1 MLISC
6 GCAALRNFL
15 RNIQQMKWS
24 QTLIPT
30 LKESPSEAEIDSHK
44 LMIRAGLIRRI
55 TSGAYAYL
63 PLGTLVL
70 NKVIAIVREEMN
82 RAGAVEVFLPA
93 LQPLDLLEE
102 SGRLAVF
109 GDDLITFE
117 DRHGKTTALGPTH
130 EEIITDIV
138 RNEMN
143 SYRQFPITLY
153 QIQTK
158 FRDETRP
165 RFGVLR
171 SKEFIMKDA
180 YSFDV
185 DYDGLN
191 KSYKSMYDAYCRI
204 FDRCG
209 LDYIVVEADS
219 GAMGGDVSHEFMVP
233 SPVGEDVLIRC
244 LKCGYSANRERAET
258 APIPQENHIALQAM
272 KEVHTPNKHTIQEVS
287 DFLKVDPRQ
296 MVKTMI
302 YISGGQPVAVLLRG
316 DHEVNETK
324 LTKVLGQETVAL
336 ADHNTIEHV
345 TGAHVGFAGPVGL
358 KIKIIADQAVS
369 ILRNFVTGANKSDA
383 HLLNVNTERD
393 FRIDQVANVRYVT
406 RGDTCPKCNCELD
419 VSQGIEIGHVFKLGT
434 KYSDAL
440 KAKFLDANGKEKSTI
455 MGCYGI
461 GVNRIIASLIER
473 SHDENGIVWPLSLA
487 PYQVIIIPVN
497 VNDTNSMKMANSI
510 YDDLTNN
517 KGIDVLLDDRDQR
530 PGVKF
535 KDADLIG
542 IPIKIIIGKKFTE
555 TKELEIKLRKSGEI
569 FLTPPEEVRSRL
581 KNLFE
586 MLSKP

>member
-1 MLISC
+1 
-6 GCAALRNFL
+6 
-15 RNIQQMKWS
+15 MKWS
-24 QTLIPT
+24 QSLIPT
-30 LKESPSEAEIDSHK
+30 LKENPSEAEIDSHK

-55 TSGAYAYL
+55 TAGAYAYL

-70 NKVIAIVREEMN
+70 NKVINIVREEMN
-82 RAGAVEVFLPA
+82 RAGAIEVFLPA
-93 LQPLDLLEE
+93 LQPLNLLEE
-102 SGRLAVF
+102 SGRLNVF

-138 RNEMN
+138 RNEIN
-143 SYRQFPITLY
+143 SYRQLPITLY

-180 YSFDV
+180 YSFDI
-185 DYDGLN
+185 DYEGLN
-191 KSYKSMYDAYCRI
+191 KSYKLMYDAYCRI

-219 GAMGGDVSHEFMVP
+219 GAMGGDASHEFMVP
-233 SPVGEDVLIRC
+233 SSVGEDVLIRC
-244 LKCGYSANRERAET
+244 LKCGYSANRERAEF
-258 APIPQENHIALQAM
+258 APISKENHVTLQTV
-272 KEVHTPNKHTIQEVS
+272 KEVLTPNKHTIQEVS
-287 DFLKVDPRQ
+287 TFLKVSPSK

-302 YISGGQPVAVLLRG
+302 YISNGEPIAVLLRG

-324 LTKVLGQETVAL
+324 LTKVLGQEAVAL
-336 ADHNTIEHV
+336 ADHTTIEHV
-345 TGAHVGFAGPVGL
+345 TGARLGFAGPVGL
-358 KIKIIADQAVS
+358 KTRIIADQAVS
-369 ILRNFVTGANKSDA
+369 VLSNFVTGANKSDF

-393 FRIDQVANVRYVT
+393 FKIDQIANIRYVT
-406 RGDTCPKCNCELD
+406 KGDKCPKCNHDLD
-419 VSQGIEIGHVFKLGT
+419 ISQGIEIGHVFKLGT

-440 KAKFLDANGKEKSTI
+440 KAKFLDTNGKEKSMI

-473 SHDENGIVWPLSLA
+473 SHDENGIIWPLSLA
-487 PYQVIIIPVN
+487 PYKVIIIPVN
-497 VNDTNSMKMANSI
+497 VSDTNSMQMANSI
-510 YDDLTNN
+510 YEDLSNN
-517 KGIDVLLDDRDQR
+517 PGIEVLFDDRDLR

-542 IPIKIIIGKKFTE
+542 VPIKIIVGKKFTE

-569 FLTPPEEVRSRL
+569 FLVRL
-581 KNLFE
+581 KT
-586 MLSKP
+586 

>member
-1 MLISC
+1 
-6 GCAALRNFL
+6 
-15 RNIQQMKWS
+15 MKWS

-55 TSGAYAYL
+55 TAGAYAYL

-70 NKVIAIVREEMN
+70 NKVIDIVREEMN

-102 SGRLAVF
+102 SGRLSVF

-130 EEIITDIV
+130 EEIVTDIV
-138 RNEMN
+138 RNEIN
-143 SYRQFPITLY
+143 SYRQLPITLY

-185 DYDGLN
+185 DYEGLN

-209 LDYIVVEADS
+209 IDYIVVEADS

-233 SPVGEDVLIRC
+233 SSVGEDILVRC
-244 LKCGYSANRERAET
+244 LKCGYSANRERAEA
-258 APIPQENHIALQAM
+258 APIPRENHVSLQSL
-272 KEVHTPNKHTIQEVS
+272 KEVLTPNKHTIQEVS
-287 DFLKVDPRQ
+287 SFLNIKPNR

-302 YISGGQPVAVLLRG
+302 YISNGQPIAVLLRG

-324 LTKVLGQETVAL
+324 LTKVLGQETVTL

-345 TGAHVGFAGPVGL
+345 TGACVGFAGPVGL
-358 KIKIIADQAVS
+358 KIKIIADHAVS
-369 ILRNFVTGANKSDA
+369 TLCNFVTGANKADT
-383 HLLNVNTERD
+383 HLLNVNPERD
-393 FRIDQVANVRYVT
+393 FKIDQVADIRYAVK
-406 RGDTCPKCNCELD
+406 GDKCPKCNHDLD

-440 KAKFLDANGKEKSTI
+440 KAKFLDANGKEKSMI

-473 SHDENGIVWPLSLA
+473 SHDENGIIWPLSLT
-487 PYQVIIIPVN
+487 PYKVIIIPVN
-497 VNDTNSMKMANSI
+497 VNDANSMQMANHI
-510 YDDLTNN
+510 YDDLTNIA
-517 KGIDVLLDDRDQR
+517 GIEVLLDDRDQR

-542 IPIKIIIGKKFTE
+542 IPIKIVIGKKFAE
-555 TKELEIKLRKSGEI
+555 TKELEIKLRKSGET
-569 FLTPPEEVRSRL
+569 FLTPPEEIRSRIES
-581 KNLFE
+581 LFE

>member
-1 MLISC
+1 M
-6 GCAALRNFL
+6 
-15 RNIQQMKWS
+15 
-24 QTLIPT
+24 
-30 LKESPSEAEIDSHK
+30 KESPSEIDSHK

-55 TSGAYAYL
+55 TAGAYAYL
-63 PLGTLVL
+63 PLGARVL
-70 NKVIAIVREEMN
+70 NKVVNIVREEMN
-82 RAGAVEVFLPA
+82 RAGGVEVFLPA

-102 SGRLAVF
+102 SGRLNVF
-109 GDDLITFE
+109 GDDLITFK

-130 EEIITDIV
+130 EEVITDIV
-138 RNEMN
+138 RNEIN
-143 SYRQFPITLY
+143 SYRQLPITLY

-185 DYDGLN
+185 DYEGLN

-209 LDYIVVEADS
+209 LDYIVCEADS

-233 SPVGEDVLIRC
+233 SHVGEDVIIRC
-244 LKCGYSANRERAET
+244 MKCGYSANRERAGA
-258 APIPQENHIALQAM
+258 APIPQENNASLQPM
-272 KEVHTPNKHTIQEVS
+272 KEIPTPDKHTIHEVS
-287 DFLKVDPRQ
+287 SFLQVKPGQ

-302 YISGGQPVAVLLRG
+302 YISNGQPVAVLLRG

-324 LTKVLGQETVAL
+324 LAKVLGQETVAL
-336 ADHNTIEHV
+336 ADHTTIEHV
-345 TGAHVGFAGPVGL
+345 TGARVGFAGPVGL
-358 KIKIIADQAVS
+358 QIKIIADQAVS
-369 ILRNFVTGANKSDA
+369 VLRNFVTGANKSDV
-383 HLLNVNTERD
+383 HLLNVNPERD
-393 FRIDQVANVRYVT
+393 FIIDRIADIRYVIK
-406 RGDTCPKCNCELD
+406 GDRCPKCNHEID
-419 VSQGIEIGHVFKLGT
+419 ISQGIEIGHVFKLGT

-440 KAKFLDANGKEKSTI
+440 KAKFLDADGKEKSMI

-461 GVNRIIASLIER
+461 GINRIIASLIER
-473 SHDENGIVWPLSLA
+473 SHDENGIIWPLSLA
-487 PYQVIIIPVN
+487 PYKVIIIPVN
-497 VNDTNSMKMANSI
+497 VNDASSMKMANHI
-510 YDDLTNN
+510 YDELVNVA
-517 KGIDVLLDDRDQR
+517 GVEVLLDDRDLR

-555 TKELEIKLRKSGEI
+555 TKEVEIKLRKSGET
-569 FLTPPEEVRSRL
+569 FLTSPEGVRL
-581 KNLFE
+581 KINQLFE
-586 MLSKP
+586 MLSRP

>member
-1 MLISC
+1 
-6 GCAALRNFL
+6 
-15 RNIQQMKWS
+15 MKWS

-44 LMIRAGLIRRI
+44 LMIRAGLTRRI

-70 NKVIAIVREEMN
+70 NKVITIVREEMN

-130 EEIITDIV
+130 EEIITNIV

-233 SPVGEDVLIRC
+233 SPVGEDILIRC

-302 YISGGQPVAVLLRG
+302 YISGGLPVAVLLRG

>member
-1 MLISC
+1 
-6 GCAALRNFL
+6 
-15 RNIQQMKWS
+15 MKWS
-24 QTLIPT
+24 QSLIPT
-30 LKESPSEAEIDSHK
+30 LKENPSEAEIDSHK

-55 TSGAYAYL
+55 TAGAYAYL

-70 NKVIAIVREEMN
+70 NKVINIVREEMN
-82 RAGAVEVFLPA
+82 RAGAIEVFLPA
-93 LQPLDLLEE
+93 LQPLNLLEE
-102 SGRLAVF
+102 SGRLNVF

-138 RNEMN
+138 GNEIN
-143 SYRQFPITLY
+143 SYRQLPITLY

-180 YSFDV
+180 YSFDI
-185 DYDGLN
+185 DYEGLN
-191 KSYKSMYDAYCRI
+191 KSYKLMYDAYCRI

-233 SPVGEDVLIRC
+233 SSVGEDVLIRC
-244 LKCGYSANRERAET
+244 LKCGYSANRERAEF
-258 APIPQENHIALQAM
+258 APIPKENHVTLQTV
-272 KEVHTPNKHTIQEVS
+272 KEVLTPNKHTIQEVS
-287 DFLKVDPRQ
+287 TFLKVSPSK

-302 YISGGQPVAVLLRG
+302 YISNGEPIAVLLRG

-324 LTKVLGQETVAL
+324 LTKVLGQEAVAL
-336 ADHNTIEHV
+336 ADHTTIEHV
-345 TGAHVGFAGPVGL
+345 TGARLGFAGPVGL
-358 KIKIIADQAVS
+358 KTRIIADQAVS
-369 ILRNFVTGANKSDA
+369 VLSNFVTGANKSDF

-393 FRIDQVANVRYVT
+393 FKIDQIANVRYVT
-406 RGDTCPKCNCELD
+406 KGDKCPKCNHDLD
-419 VSQGIEIGHVFKLGT
+419 ISQGIEIGHVFKLGT

-440 KAKFLDANGKEKSTI
+440 KAKFLDTNGKEKSMI

-473 SHDENGIVWPLSLA
+473 SHDENGIIWPLLLA
-487 PYQVIIIPVN
+487 PYKVIIIPVN
-497 VNDTNSMKMANSI
+497 VSDTNSTQMANSI
-510 YDDLTNN
+510 YEDLSNN
-517 KGIDVLLDDRDQR
+517 LGIEVLLDDRDLR

-542 IPIKIIIGKKFTE
+542 IPIKIIIGRKFTE

-569 FLTPPEEVRSRL
+569 FLARHENIKSKIKE
-581 KNLFE
+581 LFE
-586 MLSKP
+586 TLSKY

>member
-1 MLISC
+1 
-6 GCAALRNFL
+6 
-15 RNIQQMKWS
+15 MKWS

-30 LKESPSEAEIDSHK
+30 LKESPSEAEIESHK
-44 LMIRAGLIRRI
+44 LMIRAGLIRRV
-55 TSGAYAYL
+55 TAGAYAYL
-63 PLGTLVL
+63 PLGTLIL

-82 RAGAVEVFLPA
+82 RAGAVEVFLPS

-102 SGRLAVF
+102 SGRLQIF

-130 EEIITDIV
+130 EEIVTDIV
-138 RNEMN
+138 RNEVN
-143 SYRQFPITLY
+143 SYRQLPITLY

-180 YSFDV
+180 YSFDI
-185 DYDGLN
+185 DYEGLN
-191 KSYKSMYDAYCRI
+191 KSYKSMYNAYCRI

-209 LDYIVVEADS
+209 LDYLVVEADS

-244 LKCGYSANRERAET
+244 LKCGYSANRERAES
-258 APIPQENHIALQAM
+258 APLLQENHASLQTL
-272 KEVHTPNKHTIQEVS
+272 KEIPTPNKHTIQEVS
-287 DFLKVDPRQ
+287 DFLQVKPCQ

-302 YISGGQPVAVLLRG
+302 YISNGQPVAILLRG

-324 LTKVLGQETVAL
+324 LSKVLGQDTVAL
-336 ADHNTIEHV
+336 ADHATIEQV
-345 TGAHVGFAGPVGL
+345 TGARVGFAGPVGL
-358 KIKIIADQAVS
+358 KIEIIADQAVS
-369 ILRNFVTGANKSDA
+369 VLRNFVTGANKPDT
-383 HLLNVNTERD
+383 HLENVNAGRD
-393 FRIDQVANVRYVT
+393 FKISRVADIRYVT
-406 RGDTCPKCNCELD
+406 TDDRCVKCNHKID
-419 VSQGIEIGHVFKLGT
+419 ISQGIEIGHVFKLGT

-440 KAKFLDANGKEKSTI
+440 KAKFLDADGKGKSMI

-461 GVNRIIASLIER
+461 GVNRIIASAIER
-473 SHDENGIVWPLSLA
+473 SHDENGIIWPLSLA
-487 PYQVIIIPVN
+487 PYKIIIIPVN
-497 VNDTNSMKMANSI
+497 VNDPSVIQVANRL
-510 YDDLTNN
+510 YDDLTNIA
-517 KGIDVLLDDRDQR
+517 GMEVLLDDRDQR

-542 IPIKIIIGKKFTE
+542 IPVKIIIGKKFTE
-555 TKELEIKLRKSGEI
+555 TKELEIKLRKSGET
-569 FLTPPEEVRSRL
+569 FLTSPEGVRP
-581 KNLFE
+581 KIKQLFE
-586 MLSKP
+586 VLSKS

>member
-1 MLISC
+1 
-6 GCAALRNFL
+6 
-15 RNIQQMKWS
+15 MKWS
-24 QTLIPT
+24 QSLIPT
-30 LKESPSEAEIDSHK
+30 LKENPSEAEIDSHK

-55 TSGAYAYL
+55 TAGAYAYL

-70 NKVIAIVREEMN
+70 NKVINIVREEMN
-82 RAGAVEVFLPA
+82 RAGAIEVFLPA
-93 LQPLDLLEE
+93 LQPLNLLEE
-102 SGRLAVF
+102 SGRLNVF

-138 RNEMN
+138 RNEIN
-143 SYRQFPITLY
+143 SYRQLPITLY

-180 YSFDV
+180 YSFDI
-185 DYDGLN
+185 DYEGLN
-191 KSYKSMYDAYCRI
+191 KSYKLMYDAYCRI
-204 FDRCG
+204 FDRCD

-219 GAMGGDVSHEFMVP
+219 GAMDGDVSHEFMVP
-233 SPVGEDVLIRC
+233 SSVGEDVLIRC
-244 LKCGYSANRERAET
+244 LKCGYSANRERAEF
-258 APIPQENHIALQAM
+258 APIPKENHVTLQTV
-272 KEVHTPNKHTIQEVS
+272 KEVLTPNKHTIQEVS
-287 DFLKVDPRQ
+287 TFLKVSSSK

-302 YISGGQPVAVLLRG
+302 YISNGEPIAVLLRG

-324 LTKVLGQETVAL
+324 LTKVLGQEAVALALAL
-336 ADHNTIEHV
+336 ADHTTIEHV
-345 TGAHVGFAGPVGL
+345 TGARLGFAGPVGL
-358 KIKIIADQAVS
+358 KTRIIADQAVS
-369 ILRNFVTGANKSDA
+369 VLSNFVTGANKSDF

-393 FRIDQVANVRYVT
+393 FKIDQIANVRYVT
-406 RGDTCPKCNCELD
+406 KGDKCPKCNHDLD
-419 VSQGIEIGHVFKLGT
+419 ISQGIEIGHVFKLGT

-440 KAKFLDANGKEKSTI
+440 KAKFLDTNGKEKSMI

-473 SHDENGIVWPLSLA
+473 SHDENGIIWPLLLA
-487 PYQVIIIPVN
+487 PYKVIIIPVN
-497 VNDTNSMKMANSI
+497 VSDTNSMQMANSI
-510 YDDLTNN
+510 YEDLSNN
-517 KGIDVLLDDRDQR
+517 LGIEVLLDDRDLR

-542 IPIKIIIGKKFTE
+542 IPIKIIIGRKFTE

-569 FLTPPEEVRSRL
+569 FLARPENIKSKIKE
-581 KNLFE
+581 LFE
-586 MLSKP
+586 TLSKY

>member
-1 MLISC
+1 
-6 GCAALRNFL
+6 
-15 RNIQQMKWS
+15 MKWS

-70 NKVIAIVREEMN
+70 NKVITIVREEMN
-82 RAGAVEVFLPA
+82 RAGAIEVFLPA

-102 SGRLAVF
+102 SGRLSVF

-233 SPVGEDVLIRC
+233 SPVGEDILIRC

-258 APIPQENHIALQAM
+258 APIPHENPITLQTM
-272 KEVHTPNKHTIQEVS
+272 KEVLTPNKHTIQEVS
-287 DFLKVDPRQ
+287 DFLKVDTRR

-369 ILRNFVTGANKSDA
+369 TLRNFVTGANKRDA
-383 HLLNVNTERD
+383 HLLNVNSERD
-393 FRIDQVANVRYVT
+393 FKIDQIANIRYVT
-406 RGDTCPKCNCELD
+406 RGDKCLKCNHELD
-419 VSQGIEIGHVFKLGT
+419 VSQGIEVGHVFKLGT

-440 KAKFLDANGKEKSTI
+440 KARFLDANGKEKSLI

-473 SHDENGIVWPLSLA
+473 SHDENGIIWPLSLA

-510 YDDLTNN
+510 YDELTNN
-517 KGIDVLLDDRDQR
+517 EGINVLLDDRDQR

-542 IPIKIIIGKKFTE
+542 IPIKIIIGKKFAE

>member
-1 MLISC
+1 
-6 GCAALRNFL
+6 
-15 RNIQQMKWS
+15 MKWT

-55 TSGAYAYL
+55 TAGAYAYL

-70 NKVIAIVREEMN
+70 NKVINIVREEMN
-82 RAGAVEVFLPA
+82 RAGAIEVFLPA
-93 LQPLDLLEE
+93 LQPLHLLEE

-109 GDDLITFE
+109 GEDLITFK
-117 DRHGKTTALGPTH
+117 DRHGKVSALGPTH

-138 RNEMN
+138 RNEVN
-143 SYRQFPITLY
+143 SYRQLPITLY

-165 RFGVLR
+165 RFGVMR

-185 DYDGLN
+185 DYEGLN
-191 KSYKSMYDAYCRI
+191 KSYQLMYDAYCRL
-204 FDRCG
+204 FTRCG
-209 LDYIVVEADS
+209 LNYIIVEADS

-233 SPVGEDVLIRC
+233 SPVGEDVLILC
-244 LKCGYSANRERAET
+244 PKCGYSANRERAEA
-258 APIPQENHIALQAM
+258 APIPAGNQAALLAT
-272 KEVHTPNKHTIQEVS
+272 KEVATPDKHTIQEVG
-287 DFLKVDPRQ
+287 DFLKISPNQ

-302 YISGGQPVAVLLRG
+302 YVADGQPVAILLRG

-324 LTKVLGQETVAL
+324 LGKLLGQKEVTL
-336 ADHNTIEHV
+336 ADHKTIERV
-345 TGAHVGFAGPVGL
+345 TGAPVGFAGPMGL
-358 KIKIIADQAVS
+358 KLQIIADQAASV
-369 ILRNFVTGANKSDA
+369 LRNFVAGANKADM
-383 HLLNVNTERD
+383 HTLNVNPERD
-393 FRIDQVANVRYVT
+393 FKIDQIANLRFVAQ
-406 RGDTCPKCNCELD
+406 GDRCPKCNHELEI
-419 VSQGIEIGHVFKLGT
+419 SQGIEIGHVFKLGT

-440 KAKFLDANGKEKSTI
+440 KAVYLDANGKSTSMI

-473 SHDENGIVWPLSLA
+473 SHDENGIIWPLSIT
-487 PYQVIIIPVN
+487 PYHVAVIPIN
-497 VNDTNSMKMANSI
+497 MNDAAIVQAANHI
-510 YDDLTNN
+510 YADIMGVS
-517 KGIDVLLDDRDQR
+517 GIDVLMDDRDHR

-542 IPIKIIIGKKFTE
+542 IPIKIIIGKKFIE
-555 TKELEIKLRKSGEI
+555 TKEVEIKLRKSGES
-569 FLTPPEEVRSRL
+569 FLVKREEVKSKVKSL
-581 KNLFE
+581 LE
-586 MLSKP
+586 TLSQS

>member
-1 MLISC
+1 
-6 GCAALRNFL
+6 
-15 RNIQQMKWS
+15 MKWS
-24 QTLIPT
+24 QSLIPT
-30 LKESPSEAEIDSHK
+30 LKENPSEAEIDSHK

-55 TSGAYAYL
+55 TAGAYAYL

-70 NKVIAIVREEMN
+70 NKVINIVREEMN
-82 RAGAVEVFLPA
+82 RAGAIEVFLPA
-93 LQPLDLLEE
+93 LQPLNLLEE
-102 SGRLAVF
+102 SGRLNVF

-138 RNEMN
+138 GNEIN
-143 SYRQFPITLY
+143 SYRQLPITLY

-180 YSFDV
+180 YSFDI
-185 DYDGLN
+185 DYEGLN
-191 KSYKSMYDAYCRI
+191 KSYKLMYDAYCRI

-233 SPVGEDVLIRC
+233 SSVGEDVLIRC
-244 LKCGYSANRERAET
+244 LKCGYSANRERAEF
-258 APIPQENHIALQAM
+258 APIPKENHVTLQTV
-272 KEVHTPNKHTIQEVS
+272 KEVLTPNKHTIQEVS
-287 DFLKVDPRQ
+287 TFLKVSPSK

-302 YISGGQPVAVLLRG
+302 YISNGEPIAVLLRG

-324 LTKVLGQETVAL
+324 LTKVLGQEAVAL
-336 ADHNTIEHV
+336 ADHTTIEHV
-345 TGAHVGFAGPVGL
+345 TGARLGFAGPVGL
-358 KIKIIADQAVS
+358 KTRIIADQAVS
-369 ILRNFVTGANKSDA
+369 VLSNFVTGANKSDF

-393 FRIDQVANVRYVT
+393 FKIDQIANVRYVT
-406 RGDTCPKCNCELD
+406 KGDKCPKCNHDLD
-419 VSQGIEIGHVFKLGT
+419 ISQGIEIGHVFKLGT

-440 KAKFLDANGKEKSTI
+440 KAKFLDTSGKEKSMI

-473 SHDENGIVWPLSLA
+473 SHDENGIIWPLLLA
-487 PYQVIIIPVN
+487 PYKVIIIPVN
-497 VNDTNSMKMANSI
+497 VSDTNSMQMANSI
-510 YDDLTNN
+510 YEDLSNN
-517 KGIDVLLDDRDQR
+517 PGIEVLLDDRDLR

-542 IPIKIIIGKKFTE
+542 IPIKIIIGRKFTE

-569 FLTPPEEVRSRL
+569 FLARHENIKSKIKE
-581 KNLFE
+581 LFE
-586 MLSKP
+586 TLSKY

>member
-1 MLISC
+1 
-6 GCAALRNFL
+6 
-15 RNIQQMKWS
+15 MKWS
-24 QTLIPT
+24 QSLIPT
-30 LKESPSEAEIDSHK
+30 LKENPSEAEIDSHK

-55 TSGAYAYL
+55 TAGAYAYL

-70 NKVIAIVREEMN
+70 NKVINIVREEMN
-82 RAGAVEVFLPA
+82 RAGAIEVFLPA
-93 LQPLDLLEE
+93 LQPLNLLEE
-102 SGRLAVF
+102 SGRLNVF

-138 RNEMN
+138 GNEIN
-143 SYRQFPITLY
+143 SYRQLPITLY

-180 YSFDV
+180 YSFDI
-185 DYDGLN
+185 DYEGLN
-191 KSYKSMYDAYCRI
+191 KSYKLMYDAYCRI

-233 SPVGEDVLIRC
+233 SSVGEDVLIRC
-244 LKCGYSANRERAET
+244 LKCGYSANRERAEF
-258 APIPQENHIALQAM
+258 APIPKENHVTLQTV
-272 KEVHTPNKHTIQEVS
+272 KEVLTPNKHTIQEVS
-287 DFLKVDPRQ
+287 TFLKVSSSK

-302 YISGGQPVAVLLRG
+302 YISNGEPIAVLLRG

-324 LTKVLGQETVAL
+324 LTKVLGQEAVALALAL
-336 ADHNTIEHV
+336 ADHTTIEHV
-345 TGAHVGFAGPVGL
+345 TGARLGFAGPVGL
-358 KIKIIADQAVS
+358 KTRIIADQAVS
-369 ILRNFVTGANKSDA
+369 VLSNFVTGANKSDF

-393 FRIDQVANVRYVT
+393 FKIDQIANVRYVT
-406 RGDTCPKCNCELD
+406 KGDKCPKCNHDLD
-419 VSQGIEIGHVFKLGT
+419 ISQGIEIGHVFKLGT

-440 KAKFLDANGKEKSTI
+440 KAKFLDTSGKEKSMI

-473 SHDENGIVWPLSLA
+473 SHDENGIIWPLLLA
-487 PYQVIIIPVN
+487 PYKVIIIPVN
-497 VNDTNSMKMANSI
+497 VSDTNSMQMANSI
-510 YDDLTNN
+510 YEDLSNN
-517 KGIDVLLDDRDQR
+517 PGIEVLLDDRDLR

-542 IPIKIIIGKKFTE
+542 IPIKIIIGRKFTE

-569 FLTPPEEVRSRL
+569 FLARHENIKSKIKE
-581 KNLFE
+581 LFE
-586 MLSKP
+586 TLSKY

>member
-1 MLISC
+1 
-6 GCAALRNFL
+6 
-15 RNIQQMKWS
+15 MKWS

-233 SPVGEDVLIRC
+233 SPVGEDILVRC

-258 APIPQENHIALQAM
+258 APIPQENHAPLQTM

-287 DFLKVDPRQ
+287 DFLNVGPHQ

-324 LTKVLGQETVAL
+324 LTRVLGQETVAL

-383 HLLNVNTERD
+383 HLLNVNPERD
-393 FRIDQVANVRYVT
+393 FKIDQIANIRYVT
-406 RGDTCPKCNCELD
+406 RGDTCPKCNHELD
-419 VSQGIEIGHVFKLGT
+419 VSQGIEVGHVFKLGT

-440 KAKFLDANGKEKSTI
+440 KARFLDANGKEKSLI

-473 SHDENGIVWPLSLA
+473 SHDENGIIWPLSLA

-497 VNDTNSMKMANSI
+497 VNDTNSMGMANSI

-517 KGIDVLLDDRDQR
+517 EGTDVLLDDRDQR

-555 TKELEIKLRKSGEI
+555 TKELEIKLRKSGEA
-569 FLTPPEEVRSRL
+569 FLTPPEEVKSRL

>member
-1 MLISC
+1 
-6 GCAALRNFL
+6 
-15 RNIQQMKWS
+15 MKWS

-55 TSGAYAYL
+55 TAGAYAYL

-70 NKVIAIVREEMN
+70 NKVVDIVREEMN
-82 RAGAVEVFLPA
+82 RAGAIEVFLPA

-102 SGRLAVF
+102 SGRLNVF

-138 RNEMN
+138 RNEIN
-143 SYRQFPITLY
+143 SYRQLPITLY

-180 YSFDV
+180 YSFDL
-185 DYDGLN
+185 DYEGLN

-244 LKCGYSANRERAET
+244 MKCGYSANRERAEA
-258 APIPQENHIALQAM
+258 APIPRENNATPQPI
-272 KEVHTPNKHTIQEVS
+272 KEISTPNKHTIQEVS
-287 DFLKVDPRQ
+287 DFLQIKPDQ

-302 YISGGQPVAVLLRG
+302 YIAGGQPVAVLLRG

-324 LTKVLGQETVAL
+324 LTKLLGQETVAL
-336 ADHNTIEHV
+336 ADHTTIEHV
-345 TGAHVGFAGPVGL
+345 TGARVGFAGPVGIQ
-358 KIKIIADQAVS
+358 IKIIADQAVS
-369 ILRNFVTGANKSDA
+369 ILRNFVTGANKPDA
-383 HLLNVNTERD
+383 HLLHVNPERD
-393 FRIDQVANVRYVT
+393 FTIGGVADVRYVT
-406 RGDTCPKCNCELD
+406 KGDSARNVIMRSTSHR
-419 VSQGIEIGHVFKLGT
+419 VSK
-434 KYSDAL
+434 SDTSSNSARNTAMPSRQSSWTPM
-440 KAKFLDANGKEKSTI
+440 AKIN
-455 MGCYGI
+455 
-461 GVNRIIASLIER
+461 
-473 SHDENGIVWPLSLA
+473 P
-487 PYQVIIIPVN
+487 
-497 VNDTNSMKMANSI
+497 
-510 YDDLTNN
+510 
-517 KGIDVLLDDRDQR
+517 
-530 PGVKF
+530 
-535 KDADLIG
+535 
-542 IPIKIIIGKKFTE
+542 
-555 TKELEIKLRKSGEI
+555 
-569 FLTPPEEVRSRL
+569 
-581 KNLFE
+581 
-586 MLSKP
+586 

>member
-1 MLISC
+1 
-6 GCAALRNFL
+6 
-15 RNIQQMKWS
+15 MKWS

-55 TSGAYAYL
+55 TAGAYAYL
-63 PLGTLVL
+63 PLGILVL
-70 NKVIAIVREEMN
+70 NKVINMVREEMN
-82 RAGAVEVFLPA
+82 RAEAVEVFLPA
-93 LQPLDLLEE
+93 LQPLDLLQE
-102 SGRLAVF
+102 SGRLNIF

-117 DRHGKTTALGPTH
+117 DRHGKVTALGPTH

-138 RNEMN
+138 RNEIN
-143 SYRQFPITLY
+143 SYRQLPVTLY

-185 DYDGLN
+185 DYEGLN

-209 LDYIVVEADS
+209 LEYIIVEADS

-233 SPVGEDVLIRC
+233 SNVGEDILIRC
-244 LKCGYSANRERAET
+244 LKCGYSANRERAEA
-258 APIPQENHIALQAM
+258 APIPPENNAIPQAL
-272 KEVHTPNKHTIQEVS
+272 KEISTPNKRTIQEVS
-287 DFLKVDPRQ
+287 DFLNVKPNR

-302 YISGGQPVAVLLRG
+302 YISNGQPIAILLRG
-316 DHEVNETK
+316 DHEANETK
-324 LTKVLGQETVAL
+324 LAKVLGQETLAL
-336 ADHNTIEHV
+336 ADHTTIEHI
-345 TGAHVGFAGPVGL
+345 TGAPVGFAGPVRL
-358 KIKIIADQAVS
+358 PVKIIADQAVS
-369 ILRNFVTGANKSDA
+369 VLNNFVTGANRPDN
-383 HLLNVNTERD
+383 HLLNVNPERD
-393 FRIDQVANVRYVT
+393 FTIDRVADIRYVAK
-406 RGDTCPKCNCELD
+406 GDRCPKCYHEID
-419 VSQGIEIGHVFKLGT
+419 ISQGIEIGHVFKLGT

-440 KAKFLDANGKEKSTI
+440 KAKFLDPNGKEKSMI

-461 GVNRIIASLIER
+461 GVNRIIASLIEI
-473 SHDENGIVWPLSLA
+473 SHDENGIIWPLSLA
-487 PYQVIIIPVN
+487 PYHVIIIPVN
-497 VNDTNSMKMANSI
+497 VNDVPSMQMANQL
-510 YDDLTNN
+510 YDDLTKNA
-517 KGIDVLLDDRDQR
+517 GLEVLLDDRDQR

-555 TKELEIKLRKSGEI
+555 TKELEIKLRKTGET

-581 KNLFE
+581 KSLFE
-586 MLSKP
+586 ILSKP

>member
-1 MLISC
+1 
-6 GCAALRNFL
+6 
-15 RNIQQMKWS
+15 MKWS
-24 QTLIPT
+24 QSLIPT
-30 LKESPSEAEIDSHK
+30 LKENPSEAEIDSHK

-55 TSGAYAYL
+55 TAGAYAYL

-70 NKVIAIVREEMN
+70 NKVINIVREEMN
-82 RAGAVEVFLPA
+82 RAGAIEVFLPA
-93 LQPLDLLEE
+93 LQPLNLLEE
-102 SGRLAVF
+102 SGRLNVF

-138 RNEMN
+138 GNEIN
-143 SYRQFPITLY
+143 SYRQLPITLY

-180 YSFDV
+180 YSFDI
-185 DYDGLN
+185 DYEGLN
-191 KSYKSMYDAYCRI
+191 KSYKLMYDAYCRI
-204 FDRCG
+204 FDRCD

-233 SPVGEDVLIRC
+233 SSVGEDVLIRC
-244 LKCGYSANRERAET
+244 LKCGYSANRERAEF
-258 APIPQENHIALQAM
+258 APIPKENHVTLQTV
-272 KEVHTPNKHTIQEVS
+272 KEVLTPNKHTIQEVS
-287 DFLKVDPRQ
+287 TFLKVSSSK

-302 YISGGQPVAVLLRG
+302 YISNGEPIAVLLRG

-324 LTKVLGQETVAL
+324 LTKVLGQEAVALALAL
-336 ADHNTIEHV
+336 ADHTTIEHV
-345 TGAHVGFAGPVGL
+345 TGARLGFAGPVGL
-358 KIKIIADQAVS
+358 KTRIIADQAVS
-369 ILRNFVTGANKSDA
+369 VLSNFVTGANKSDF

-393 FRIDQVANVRYVT
+393 FKIDQIANVRYVT
-406 RGDTCPKCNCELD
+406 KGDKCPKCNHDLD
-419 VSQGIEIGHVFKLGT
+419 ISQGIEIGHVFKLGT

-440 KAKFLDANGKEKSTI
+440 KAKFLDTNGKEKSMI

-473 SHDENGIVWPLSLA
+473 SHDENGIIWPLLLA
-487 PYQVIIIPVN
+487 PYKVIIIPVN
-497 VNDTNSMKMANSI
+497 VSDTNSMQMANSI
-510 YDDLTNN
+510 YEDLSNN
-517 KGIDVLLDDRDQR
+517 PGIEVLLDDRDLR

-542 IPIKIIIGKKFTE
+542 IPIKIIIGRKFTE

-569 FLTPPEEVRSRL
+569 FLARPENIKSKIKE
-581 KNLFE
+581 LFE
-586 MLSKP
+586 TLSKY

>member
-1 MLISC
+1 
-6 GCAALRNFL
+6 
-15 RNIQQMKWS
+15 MKWS

-30 LKESPSEAEIDSHK
+30 LKESPSEAEIESHK

-55 TSGAYAYL
+55 TAGAYAYL

-82 RAGAVEVFLPA
+82 RAGAVEVFLPS

-102 SGRLAVF
+102 SGRLQVF

-117 DRHGKTTALGPTH
+117 DRHGKITALGPTH

-138 RNEMN
+138 RNEIN
-143 SYRQFPITLY
+143 SYRQLPITLY

-180 YSFDV
+180 YSFDL
-185 DYDGLN
+185 DYEGLN

-209 LDYIVVEADS
+209 LDYLVVEADS

-244 LKCGYSANRERAET
+244 PKCGYSANRERAEP
-258 APIPQENHIALQAM
+258 APLLQENHAALRTL
-272 KEVHTPNKHTIQEVS
+272 KEIPTPNKHTIQEVS
-287 DFLKVDPRQ
+287 DFLQIKPHQ

-302 YISGGQPVAVLLRG
+302 YISNGQPVAVLLRG

-324 LTKVLGQETVAL
+324 LTKVLGQGAVAL
-336 ADHNTIEHV
+336 ADQATIEQV
-345 TGAHVGFAGPVGL
+345 THARVGFAGPVGL
-358 KIKIIADQAVS
+358 KVEIIADQAVS
-369 ILRNFVTGANKSDA
+369 VLHNFVTGANKSDM
-383 HLLNVNTERD
+383 HLDNVNAERD
-393 FRIDQVANVRYVT
+393 FNISRVADIRYVT
-406 RGDTCPKCNCELD
+406 TGDRCKICNHEINI
-419 VSQGIEIGHVFKLGT
+419 SQGIEIGHVFKLGT
-434 KYSDAL
+434 KYSDTL
-440 KAKFLDANGKEKSTI
+440 KAKFLDANGKGKSMI

-461 GVNRIIASLIER
+461 GINRIIASAIER
-473 SHDENGIVWPLSLA
+473 SHDENGIIWPLSLA
-487 PYQVIIIPVN
+487 PYKIIIIPVN
-497 VNDTNSMKMANSI
+497 INDPSVMQVADHL
-510 YDDLTNN
+510 YDDLTNVA
-517 KGIDVLLDDRDQR
+517 GMEVLLDDRDQR

-542 IPIKIIIGKKFTE
+542 IPLKIIIGKKFTE
-555 TKELEIKLRKSGEI
+555 TKEIEIKLRKNGET
-569 FLTPPEEVRSRL
+569 FQTTPDGVRP
-581 KNLFE
+581 KIEQLFKD
-586 MLSKP
+586 LSKSS

>member
-1 MLISC
+1 
-6 GCAALRNFL
+6 
-15 RNIQQMKWS
+15 MKWS

-55 TSGAYAYL
+55 TAGAYAYL

-70 NKVIAIVREEMN
+70 NKVVDIVREEMN
-82 RAGAVEVFLPA
+82 RAGAIEVFLPA

-102 SGRLAVF
+102 SGRLNVF

-138 RNEMN
+138 RNEIN
-143 SYRQFPITLY
+143 SYRQLPITLY

-180 YSFDV
+180 YSFDL
-185 DYDGLN
+185 DYEGLN

-244 LKCGYSANRERAET
+244 MKCGYSANRERAEA
-258 APIPQENHIALQAM
+258 APIPRENNATPQPI
-272 KEVHTPNKHTIQEVS
+272 KEISTPNKHTIQEVS
-287 DFLKVDPRQ
+287 DFLQIKPDQ

-302 YISGGQPVAVLLRG
+302 YIAGGQPVAVLLRG

-324 LTKVLGQETVAL
+324 LTKLLGQETVAL
-336 ADHNTIEHV
+336 ADHTTIEHV
-345 TGAHVGFAGPVGL
+345 TGARVGFAGPVGIQ
-358 KIKIIADQAVS
+358 IKIIADQAVS
-369 ILRNFVTGANKSDA
+369 ILRNFVTGANKPDA
-383 HLLNVNTERD
+383 HLLHVNPERD
-393 FRIDQVANVRYVT
+393 FTIGGVADVRYVT
-406 RGDTCPKCNCELD
+406 KGDRCPKCNHEID
-419 VSQGIEIGHVFKLGT
+419 ISQGIEIGHVFKLGT

-440 KAKFLDANGKEKSTI
+440 KAKFLDTNGKDKSMI

-473 SHDENGIVWPLSLA
+473 SHDENGIIWPIALA
-487 PYQVIIIPVN
+487 PYKIIIIPVN
-497 VNDTNSMKMANSI
+497 VNDAASMQIANHI
-510 YDDLTNN
+510 YEDLTNIA
-517 KGIDVLLDDRDQR
+517 GLEVLLDDRDQR

-555 TKELEIKLRKSGEI
+555 TKELEIKLRKSGET
-569 FLTPPEEVRSRL
+569 FLTPPDEVRSKIKHL
-581 KNLFE
+581 LE
-586 MLSKP
+586 ALSKP

>member
-1 MLISC
+1 
-6 GCAALRNFL
+6 
-15 RNIQQMKWS
+15 MKWS

-70 NKVIAIVREEMN
+70 NKVITIVREEMN
-82 RAGAVEVFLPA
+82 RAGAIELFLPA

-130 EEIITDIV
+130 EEIITNIV
-138 RNEMN
+138 KNEMN

-233 SPVGEDVLIRC
+233 SPVGEDILVRC

-258 APIPQENHIALQAM
+258 APIPQENHAPLQTM

-287 DFLKVDPRQ
+287 DFLNVGPHQ

-324 LTKVLGQETVAL
+324 LTRVLGQETVAL
-336 ADHNTIEHV
+336 ADRNTIEHV

-369 ILRNFVTGANKSDA
+369 ILRNFVTGANKSDT
-383 HLLNVNTERD
+383 HLLDVNPDRD
-393 FRIDQVANVRYVT
+393 FKIDQIANIRYVT
-406 RGDTCPKCNCELD
+406 RGDKCPKCSHELD
-419 VSQGIEIGHVFKLGT
+419 VSQGIEVGHVFKLGT

-440 KAKFLDANGKEKSTI
+440 KARFLDANGKEKSLI

-473 SHDENGIVWPLSLA
+473 SHDENGIIWPLSLA

-497 VNDTNSMKMANSI
+497 VNDTNSMGMANSI

-517 KGIDVLLDDRDQR
+517 EGTDVLLDDRDQR

-555 TKELEIKLRKSGEI
+555 TKELEIKLRKSGETY
-569 FLTPPEEVRSRL
+569 LTPPEGIRSRL
-581 KNLFE
+581 KCLFE
-586 MLSKP
+586 MLSRP

>member
-1 MLISC
+1 
-6 GCAALRNFL
+6 
-15 RNIQQMKWS
+15 MKWS
-24 QTLIPT
+24 QSLIPT
-30 LKESPSEAEIDSHK
+30 LKENPSEAEIDSHK

-55 TSGAYAYL
+55 TAGAYAYL

-70 NKVIAIVREEMN
+70 NKVINIVREEMN
-82 RAGAVEVFLPA
+82 RAGAIEVFLPA
-93 LQPLDLLEE
+93 LQPLNLLEE
-102 SGRLAVF
+102 SGRLNVF

-138 RNEMN
+138 GNEIN
-143 SYRQFPITLY
+143 SYRQLPITLY

-180 YSFDV
+180 YSFDI
-185 DYDGLN
+185 DYEGLN
-191 KSYKSMYDAYCRI
+191 KSYKLMYDAYCRI

-233 SPVGEDVLIRC
+233 SSVGEDVLIRC
-244 LKCGYSANRERAET
+244 LKCGYSANRERAEF
-258 APIPQENHIALQAM
+258 APIPKENHVTLQTV
-272 KEVHTPNKHTIQEVS
+272 KEVLTPNKHTIQEVS
-287 DFLKVDPRQ
+287 TFLKVSPSK

-302 YISGGQPVAVLLRG
+302 YISNGEPIAVLLRG

-324 LTKVLGQETVAL
+324 LTKVLGQEAVAL
-336 ADHNTIEHV
+336 ADHTTIEHV
-345 TGAHVGFAGPVGL
+345 TGARLGFAGPVGL
-358 KIKIIADQAVS
+358 KTRIIADQAVS
-369 ILRNFVTGANKSDA
+369 VLSNFVTGANKSDF

-393 FRIDQVANVRYVT
+393 FKIDQIANVRYVT
-406 RGDTCPKCNCELD
+406 KGDKCPKCNHDLD
-419 VSQGIEIGHVFKLGT
+419 ISQGIEIGHVFKLGT

-440 KAKFLDANGKEKSTI
+440 KAKFLDTSGKEKSMI

-473 SHDENGIVWPLSLA
+473 SHDENGIIWPLLLA
-487 PYQVIIIPVN
+487 PYKVIIIPVN
-497 VNDTNSMKMANSI
+497 VSDTNSTQMANSI
-510 YDDLTNN
+510 YEDLSNN
-517 KGIDVLLDDRDQR
+517 PGIEVLLDDRDLR

-542 IPIKIIIGKKFTE
+542 IPIKIIIGRKFTE

-569 FLTPPEEVRSRL
+569 FLARPENIKSKIKE
-581 KNLFE
+581 LFE
-586 MLSKP
+586 TLSKY

>member
-1 MLISC
+1 MIKNYNVFLFVIINIQLNYTR
-6 GCAALRNFL
+6 AILL

-93 LQPLDLLEE
+93 LQPLNLLEE

-117 DRHGKTTALGPTH
+117 DKHGKTTALGPTH

-171 SKEFIMKDA
+171 SKEF
-180 YSFDV
+180 
-185 DYDGLN
+185 
-191 KSYKSMYDAYCRI
+191 
-204 FDRCG
+204 
-209 LDYIVVEADS
+209 
-219 GAMGGDVSHEFMVP
+219 MVP
-233 SPVGEDVLIRC
+233 SPVGEDILIRC

-258 APIPQENHIALQAM
+258 APIPQENHITLQAM

-287 DFLKVDPRQ
+287 NFLKVDPRQ

-324 LTKVLGQETVAL
+324 LTRVLGQETVAL
-336 ADHNTIEHV
+336 ADRNTIEHV

-369 ILRNFVTGANKSDA
+369 ILRNFVTGANKSDT
-383 HLLNVNTERD
+383 HLLDVNPDRD
-393 FRIDQVANVRYVT
+393 FKIDQIANIRYVT
-406 RGDTCPKCNCELD
+406 RGDKCPKCSHELD
-419 VSQGIEIGHVFKLGT
+419 VSQGIEVGHVFKLGT

-440 KAKFLDANGKEKSTI
+440 KARFLDANGKENSII

-461 GVNRIIASLIER
+461 GINRIIASLIER
-473 SHDENGIVWPLSLA
+473 SHDENGIIWPLSLA

-497 VNDTNSMKMANSI
+497 VNDTNSMGMANSI

-517 KGIDVLLDDRDQR
+517 EGTDVLLDDRDQR

-581 KNLFE
+581 KYLFE

>member
-1 MLISC
+1 
-6 GCAALRNFL
+6 
-15 RNIQQMKWS
+15 MKWS

-70 NKVIAIVREEMN
+70 NKVITIVREEMN

-93 LQPLDLLEE
+93 LQPLNLLEE

-130 EEIITDIV
+130 EEIITDII

-258 APIPQENHIALQAM
+258 APIPQKNHITLQAM

-287 DFLKVDPRQ
+287 NFLKVDPRQ

-369 ILRNFVTGANKSDA
+369 ILRNFVTGANKADT
-383 HLLNVNTERD
+383 HLLDVNPERD
-393 FRIDQVANVRYVT
+393 FKIDQIANIRYVT
-406 RGDTCPKCNCELD
+406 RGDKCPKCNHELD
-419 VSQGIEIGHVFKLGT
+419 VSQGIEVGHVFKLGT

-440 KAKFLDANGKEKSTI
+440 KARFLDANGKENSII

-473 SHDENGIVWPLSLA
+473 SHDENGLIWPLSLT

-497 VNDTNSMKMANSI
+497 VNDPNSMKMANSI

-517 KGIDVLLDDRDQR
+517 EGIDVLLDDRDQR

-581 KNLFE
+581 KYLFE

>member
-1 MLISC
+1 
-6 GCAALRNFL
+6 
-15 RNIQQMKWS
+15 MKWS

-70 NKVIAIVREEMN
+70 NKVITIVREEMN
-82 RAGAVEVFLPA
+82 RAGAIEVFLPA

-102 SGRLAVF
+102 SGRLTVF

-219 GAMGGDVSHEFMVP
+219 GAMGGDVSHEFMIP

-258 APIPQENHIALQAM
+258 APIPQEDHIALQAM
-272 KEVHTPNKHTIQEVS
+272 KEVHTPNKRTIQEVS
-287 DFLKVDPRQ
+287 EFLKIDPRR

-369 ILRNFVTGANKSDA
+369 TLRNFVTGANKSDT
-383 HLLNVNTERD
+383 HLLNVNPERD
-393 FRIDQVANVRYVT
+393 FKIDQIANIRYVT
-406 RGDTCPKCNCELD
+406 KGDKCPKCNHELD
-419 VSQGIEIGHVFKLGT
+419 VSQGIEVGHVFKLGT

-440 KAKFLDANGKEKSTI
+440 KARFLDANGKENSII

-473 SHDENGIVWPLSLA
+473 SHDENGIIWPLSLA

-497 VNDTNSMKMANSI
+497 VNDPNSMKMANSI
-510 YDDLTNN
+510 YDELTNN
-517 KGIDVLLDDRDQR
+517 EGIDVLLDDRDQR

-569 FLTPPEEVRSRL
+569 FPTPPEEVRSRL
-581 KNLFE
+581 KKLFE

>member
-1 MLISC
+1 
-6 GCAALRNFL
+6 
-15 RNIQQMKWS
+15 MKWS

-30 LKESPSEAEIDSHK
+30 LKESPSEAEIESHK

-55 TSGAYAYL
+55 TAGAYAYL

-82 RAGAVEVFLPA
+82 RAGAVEVFLPS

-102 SGRLAVF
+102 SGRLQVF

-117 DRHGKTTALGPTH
+117 DRHGKITALGPTH

-138 RNEMN
+138 RNEIN
-143 SYRQFPITLY
+143 SYRQLPITLY

-180 YSFDV
+180 YSFDLN
-185 DYDGLN
+185 YEGLN

-209 LDYIVVEADS
+209 LDYLVVEADS

-244 LKCGYSANRERAET
+244 PKCGYSANRERAEP
-258 APIPQENHIALQAM
+258 APLLQENHAALRTL
-272 KEVHTPNKHTIQEVS
+272 KEIPTPNKHTIQEVS
-287 DFLKVDPRQ
+287 DFLQIKPHQ

-302 YISGGQPVAVLLRG
+302 YISNGQPVAVLLRG

-324 LTKVLGQETVAL
+324 LTKVLGQGAVAL
-336 ADHNTIEHV
+336 ADQATIEQV
-345 TGAHVGFAGPVGL
+345 THARVGFAGPVGL
-358 KIKIIADQAVS
+358 KVEIIADQAVS
-369 ILRNFVTGANKSDA
+369 VLRNFVTGANKSDM
-383 HLLNVNTERD
+383 HLDNVNAERD
-393 FRIDQVANVRYVT
+393 FNISRVADIRYVT
-406 RGDTCPKCNCELD
+406 TGDRCKICYHEINI
-419 VSQGIEIGHVFKLGT
+419 SQGIEIGHVFKLGT
-434 KYSDAL
+434 KYSDTL
-440 KAKFLDANGKEKSTI
+440 KAKFLDANGKGKSMI

-461 GVNRIIASLIER
+461 GINRIIASAIER
-473 SHDENGIVWPLSLA
+473 SHDENGIIWPLSLA
-487 PYQVIIIPVN
+487 PYKIIIIPVN
-497 VNDTNSMKMANSI
+497 VNDPSVMQVADHL
-510 YDDLTNN
+510 YDDLTNVA
-517 KGIDVLLDDRDQR
+517 GMEVLLDDRDQR

-542 IPIKIIIGKKFTE
+542 IPLKIIIGKKFTE
-555 TKELEIKLRKSGEI
+555 TKEIEIKLRKNGET
-569 FLTPPEEVRSRL
+569 FQTTPDGVRPKIEL
-581 KNLFE
+581 LFKE
-586 MLSKP
+586 LSKSS

>member
-1 MLISC
+1 
-6 GCAALRNFL
+6 
-15 RNIQQMKWS
+15 MKWS
-24 QTLIPT
+24 QSLIPT
-30 LKESPSEAEIDSHK
+30 LKENPSEAEIDSHK

-55 TSGAYAYL
+55 TAGAYAYL

-70 NKVIAIVREEMN
+70 NKVINIVREEMN
-82 RAGAVEVFLPA
+82 RAGAIEVFLPA
-93 LQPLDLLEE
+93 LQPLNLLEE
-102 SGRLAVF
+102 SGRLNVF

-138 RNEMN
+138 RNEIN
-143 SYRQFPITLY
+143 SYRQLPITLY

-180 YSFDV
+180 YSFDI
-185 DYDGLN
+185 DYEGLN
-191 KSYKSMYDAYCRI
+191 KSYKLMYDAYCRI

-209 LDYIVVEADS
+209 IDYIVVEADS

-233 SPVGEDVLIRC
+233 SSVGEDVLIRC
-244 LKCGYSANRERAET
+244 LKCGYSANRERAEF
-258 APIPQENHIALQAM
+258 APISKENHVTLQTV
-272 KEVHTPNKHTIQEVS
+272 KEVLTPNKHTIQEVS
-287 DFLKVDPRQ
+287 TFLKVSPSK

-302 YISGGQPVAVLLRG
+302 YISNGEPIAVLLRG

-324 LTKVLGQETVAL
+324 LTKVLGQEAVAL
-336 ADHNTIEHV
+336 ADHTTIEHV
-345 TGAHVGFAGPVGL
+345 TGARLGFAGPVGL
-358 KIKIIADQAVS
+358 KTRIIADQAVS
-369 ILRNFVTGANKSDA
+369 VLSNFVTGANKSDF

-393 FRIDQVANVRYVT
+393 FKIDQIANIRYVT
-406 RGDTCPKCNCELD
+406 KGDKCPKCNHDLD
-419 VSQGIEIGHVFKLGT
+419 ISQGIEIGHVFKLGT

-440 KAKFLDANGKEKSTI
+440 KAKFLDTNGKEKSMI

-473 SHDENGIVWPLSLA
+473 SHDENGIIWPLSLA
-487 PYQVIIIPVN
+487 PYKVIIIPVN
-497 VNDTNSMKMANSI
+497 VSDTNSMQMANSI
-510 YDDLTNN
+510 YEDLSNN
-517 KGIDVLLDDRDQR
+517 PGIEVLLDDRDLR

-542 IPIKIIIGKKFTE
+542 VPIKIIVGKKFTE

-569 FLTPPEEVRSRL
+569 FLVRPENIKSKIKE
-581 KNLFE
+581 LFE
-586 MLSKP
+586 TLSKY

>member
-1 MLISC
+1 
-6 GCAALRNFL
+6 
-15 RNIQQMKWS
+15 MKWS
-24 QTLIPT
+24 RTLIPT

-55 TSGAYAYL
+55 TAGAYAYL
-63 PLGTLVL
+63 PLGILVL
-70 NKVIAIVREEMN
+70 NKVINIVREEMN
-82 RAGAVEVFLPA
+82 QAGAAEVFLPA
-93 LQPLDLLEE
+93 LQPLDLLEK
-102 SGRLAVF
+102 SGRLSIF

-117 DRHGKTTALGPTH
+117 DRHGKVTALGPTH

-138 RNEMN
+138 RNEIS
-143 SYRQFPITLY
+143 SYRQLPITLY
-153 QIQTK
+153 QIQSK

-180 YSFDV
+180 YSFDI
-185 DYDGLN
+185 DYEGLN

-233 SPVGEDVLIRC
+233 SHVGEDVIIRC
-244 LKCGYSANRERAET
+244 LKCGYSANRERAES
-258 APIPQENHIALQAM
+258 APISLENNVVLKTPNEI
-272 KEVHTPNKHTIQEVS
+272 HTPDKRTIQEVS
-287 DFLKVDPRQ
+287 DFLKISPDQ

-302 YISGGQPVAVLLRG
+302 YISNGQPIAVLLRG

-324 LTKVLGQETVAL
+324 LAKVLGQETLTL

-358 KIKIIADQAVS
+358 NIRIIADQAVS
-369 ILRNFVTGANKSDA
+369 VLRNFVTGANRVDF
-383 HLLNVNTERD
+383 HLLQVNPGRD
-393 FRIDQVANVRYVT
+393 FNIDQIADIRYVIK
-406 RGDTCPKCNCELD
+406 GDKCPKCNHEID
-419 VSQGIEIGHVFKLGT
+419 ISQGIEIGHVFKLGT

-440 KAKFLDANGKEKSTI
+440 NAKFLDPNGKEKSMI

-461 GVNRIIASLIER
+461 GVNRIIASLIEI
-473 SHDENGIVWPLSLA
+473 SHDENGIIWPLSLT
-487 PYQVIIIPVN
+487 PYKVIIIPVN
-497 VNDTNSMKMANSI
+497 VNDAHSMQMANHI
-510 YDDLTNN
+510 YDDLINN
-517 KGIDVLLDDRDQR
+517 TGIDVLMDDRDQR

-542 IPIKIIIGKKFTE
+542 MPIKIIIGKKFTE
-555 TKELEIKLRKSGEI
+555 TKELEIKLRKSGET
-569 FLTPPEEVRSRL
+569 FLTPPEEIRAKIVSL
-581 KNLFE
+581 CE

>member
-1 MLISC
+1 
-6 GCAALRNFL
+6 
-15 RNIQQMKWS
+15 MKWS

-30 LKESPSEAEIDSHK
+30 LKESPAEAEIDSHK

-63 PLGTLVL
+63 PLGTLAL
-70 NKVIAIVREEMN
+70 NKVISIVREEMN
-82 RAGAVEVFLPA
+82 RAGAVELFLPA

-233 SPVGEDVLIRC
+233 SPVGEDILVRC

-258 APIPQENHIALQAM
+258 APIPQENHAPLQTM

-287 DFLKVDPRQ
+287 DFLNVGPHQ

-324 LTKVLGQETVAL
+324 LTRVLGQETVAL
-336 ADHNTIEHV
+336 ADRNTIEHV

-369 ILRNFVTGANKSDA
+369 ILRNFVTGANKSDT
-383 HLLNVNTERD
+383 HLLDVNPDRD
-393 FRIDQVANVRYVT
+393 FKIDQIANIRYVT
-406 RGDTCPKCNCELD
+406 RGDKCPKCSHELD
-419 VSQGIEIGHVFKLGT
+419 VSQGIEVGHVFKLGT

-440 KAKFLDANGKEKSTI
+440 KARFLDANGKENSII

-461 GVNRIIASLIER
+461 GINRIIASLIER
-473 SHDENGIVWPLSLA
+473 SHDENGIIWPLSLA

-497 VNDTNSMKMANSI
+497 VNDTNSMGMANSI

-517 KGIDVLLDDRDQR
+517 EGTDVLLDDRDQR

-555 TKELEIKLRKSGEI
+555 TKELEIKLRKSGETY
-569 FLTPPEEVRSRL
+569 LTPPEGIRSRL
-581 KNLFE
+581 KCLFE
-586 MLSKP
+586 MLSRP

>member
-1 MLISC
+1 
-6 GCAALRNFL
+6 
-15 RNIQQMKWS
+15 MKWS

-55 TSGAYAYL
+55 TAGAYAYL

-70 NKVIAIVREEMN
+70 NKVVDIVREEMN
-82 RAGAVEVFLPA
+82 RAGAIEVFLPA

-102 SGRLAVF
+102 SGRLNVF

-138 RNEMN
+138 RNEIN
-143 SYRQFPITLY
+143 SYRQLPITLY

-180 YSFDV
+180 YSFDL
-185 DYDGLN
+185 DYEGLN

-209 LDYIVVEADS
+209 LDYIICEADS

-244 LKCGYSANRERAET
+244 LKCGYSANRERAEA
-258 APIPQENHIALQAM
+258 APIPRENNATPQPI
-272 KEVHTPNKHTIQEVS
+272 KEISTPNKHTIQEVS
-287 DFLKVDPRQ
+287 DFLQIKPDQ

-302 YISGGQPVAVLLRG
+302 YIAGGQPVAVLLRG

-324 LTKVLGQETVAL
+324 LTKLLGQETVAL
-336 ADHNTIEHV
+336 ADHTTIEHV
-345 TGAHVGFAGPVGL
+345 TGARVGFAGPVGIQ
-358 KIKIIADQAVS
+358 IKIIADQAVS
-369 ILRNFVTGANKSDA
+369 ILRNFVTGANKPDA
-383 HLLNVNTERD
+383 HLLHVNPERD
-393 FRIDQVANVRYVT
+393 FTIGGVADVRYVT
-406 RGDTCPKCNCELD
+406 KGDRCPKCNHEID
-419 VSQGIEIGHVFKLGT
+419 ISQGIEIGHVFKLGT

-440 KAKFLDANGKEKSTI
+440 KAKFLDTNGKDKSMI

-473 SHDENGIVWPLSLA
+473 SHDENGIIWPIALA
-487 PYQVIIIPVN
+487 PYKIIIIPVN
-497 VNDTNSMKMANSI
+497 VNDAASMQIANHI
-510 YDDLTNN
+510 YEDLTNIA
-517 KGIDVLLDDRDQR
+517 GLEVLLDDRDQR

-555 TKELEIKLRKSGEI
+555 TKELEIKLRKSGET
-569 FLTPPEEVRSRL
+569 FLTPPDEVRSKIKHL
-581 KNLFE
+581 LE
-586 MLSKP
+586 ALSKP

>member
-1 MLISC
+1 
-6 GCAALRNFL
+6 
-15 RNIQQMKWS
+15 MKWS

-55 TSGAYAYL
+55 TAGAYAYL

-70 NKVIAIVREEMN
+70 NKVVDIVREEMN
-82 RAGAVEVFLPA
+82 RAGAIEVFLPA

-102 SGRLAVF
+102 SGRLNVF

-138 RNEMN
+138 RNEIN
-143 SYRQFPITLY
+143 SYRQLPITLY

-180 YSFDV
+180 YSFDL
-185 DYDGLN
+185 DYEGLN

-209 LDYIVVEADS
+209 LDYIICEADS

-244 LKCGYSANRERAET
+244 LKCGYSANRERAEA
-258 APIPQENHIALQAM
+258 APIPRENNATPQPI
-272 KEVHTPNKHTIQEVS
+272 KEISTPNKHTIQEVS
-287 DFLKVDPRQ
+287 DFLQIKPDQ

-302 YISGGQPVAVLLRG
+302 YIAGGQPVAVLLRG

-324 LTKVLGQETVAL
+324 LTKLLGQETVAL
-336 ADHNTIEHV
+336 ADHTTIEHV
-345 TGAHVGFAGPVGL
+345 TGARVGFAGPVGIQ
-358 KIKIIADQAVS
+358 IKIIADQAVS
-369 ILRNFVTGANKSDA
+369 ILRNFVTGANKPDA
-383 HLLNVNTERD
+383 HLLHVNPERD
-393 FRIDQVANVRYVT
+393 FTIGGVADVRYVT
-406 RGDTCPKCNCELD
+406 KGDRCPKCNHEID
-419 VSQGIEIGHVFKLGT
+419 ISQGIEIGHVFKLGT

-440 KAKFLDANGKEKSTI
+440 KAKFLDTNGKEKSMI

-473 SHDENGIVWPLSLA
+473 SHDENGIIWPIALA
-487 PYQVIIIPVN
+487 PYKIIIIPVN
-497 VNDTNSMKMANSI
+497 VNDAASMQIANHI
-510 YDDLTNN
+510 YEDLTNIA
-517 KGIDVLLDDRDQR
+517 GLEVLLDDRDQR

-555 TKELEIKLRKSGEI
+555 TKELEIKLRKSGET
-569 FLTPPEEVRSRL
+569 FLTPPDEVRSKIKHL
-581 KNLFE
+581 LE
-586 MLSKP
+586 ALSKP

>member
-1 MLISC
+1 
-6 GCAALRNFL
+6 
-15 RNIQQMKWS
+15 MKWS

-55 TSGAYAYL
+55 TAGAYAYL

-70 NKVIAIVREEMN
+70 NKVINIVREEMN
-82 RAGAVEVFLPA
+82 KAGAIEVFLPA
-93 LQPLDLLEE
+93 LQPLNLLEE
-102 SGRLAVF
+102 SGRLNVF
-109 GDDLITFE
+109 GDDLITFV
-117 DRHGKTTALGPTH
+117 DRHGKTTALCPTH
-130 EEIITDIV
+130 EEMITDIV
-138 RNEMN
+138 RNEVN
-143 SYRQFPITLY
+143 SYRQLPMTLY

-185 DYDGLN
+185 DYEGLN
-191 KSYKSMYDAYCRI
+191 KSYKLMYDAYCRI

-233 SPVGEDVLIRC
+233 SGVGEDILIRC
-244 LKCGYSANRERAET
+244 LKCGYSANRERAEV
-258 APIPQENHIALQAM
+258 APIPGETRSSLNPL
-272 KEVHTPNKHTIQEVS
+272 KEVHTPAKRTIQEVGA
-287 DFLKVDPRQ
+287 FLKISSDQ

-302 YISGGQPVAVLLRG
+302 YISNGKPVAVLLRG

-324 LTKVLGQETVAL
+324 LTKVLGLENAVL
-336 ADHNTIEHV
+336 ADQNTIEHI

-358 KIKIIADQAVS
+358 NIKIIADQAVS
-369 ILRNFVTGANKSDA
+369 VLQNFVTGANKSDM
-383 HLLNVNTERD
+383 HLLNVNHERD
-393 FRIDQVANVRYVT
+393 FKIDRIANVRYVT
-406 RGDTCPKCNCELD
+406 KGDKCPKCNNVLD

-440 KAKFLDANGKEKSTI
+440 RAKFLDNSGVEKSAI

-461 GVNRIIASLIER
+461 GVNRIIASFIER
-473 SHDENGIVWPLSLA
+473 SHDENGIIWSLSLA
-487 PYQVIIIPVN
+487 PYHVIVIPVN
-497 VNDTNSMKMANSI
+497 VNDPDSMNAANNI
-510 YDDLTNN
+510 YDELKNDAS
-517 KGIDVLLDDRDQR
+517 IEVLLDDRDQR

-555 TKELEIKLRKSGEI
+555 NKEIEIKLRKTGET
-569 FLTPPEEVRSRL
+569 FLVKPEDVKS
-581 KNLFE
+581 KVKSFIDT
-586 MLSKP
+586 LSKA

>member
-1 MLISC
+1 
-6 GCAALRNFL
+6 
-15 RNIQQMKWS
+15 MKWS

-70 NKVIAIVREEMN
+70 NKVISIVRKEMN

-233 SPVGEDVLIRC
+233 SPVGEDILVRC

-258 APIPQENHIALQAM
+258 APIPQENHAPLQTM

-287 DFLKVDPRQ
+287 DFLNVGPHQ

-324 LTKVLGQETVAL
+324 LTRVLGQETVAL
-336 ADHNTIEHV
+336 ADRNTIEHV

-369 ILRNFVTGANKSDA
+369 ILRNFVTGANKSDT
-383 HLLNVNTERD
+383 HLLDVNPDRD
-393 FRIDQVANVRYVT
+393 FKIDQIANIRYVT
-406 RGDTCPKCNCELD
+406 RGDKCPKCSHELD
-419 VSQGIEIGHVFKLGT
+419 VSQGIEVGHVFKLGT

-440 KAKFLDANGKEKSTI
+440 KARFLDANGKENSII

-461 GVNRIIASLIER
+461 GINRIIASLIER
-473 SHDENGIVWPLSLA
+473 SHDENGIIWPLSLA

-497 VNDTNSMKMANSI
+497 VNDTNSMGMANSI

-517 KGIDVLLDDRDQR
+517 EGTDVLLDDRDQR

-555 TKELEIKLRKSGEI
+555 TKELEIKLRKSGETY
-569 FLTPPEEVRSRL
+569 LTPPEGIRSRL
-581 KNLFE
+581 KCLFE
-586 MLSKP
+586 MLSRP